1 MADGA
6 RIFLG
11 LTSCRN
17 VDLRHRNATGR
28 QHHDERHGHDSGS
41 LGKRAAQLEDP
52 AARVAATVGCLP
64 RYRAVVDARHRS
76 TVMCCR
82 GFRWNDRGMADTAQ
96 LRRLT
101 AWGRA
106 EGGAIVRETVARAFH
121 RPGEGAKCI
130 TISSAQGPQSTGR
143 SEVWPVIHR
152 SVRPAPTCWRESVVS
167 GAGR

>member
-52 AARVAATVGCLP
+52 AARVCGHGCVSPAISCRGGCAPPQYCDVLPWLPMERP
-64 RYRAVVDARHRS
+64 RYGRHRA
-76 TVMCCR
+76 TPQ
-82 GFRWNDRGMADTAQ
+82 ADCVGSGQ
-96 LRRLT
+96 
-101 AWGRA
+101 
-106 EGGAIVRETVARAFH
+106 GGAIVRETVARAFH

-152 SVRPAPTCWRESVVS
+152 SVKLAPTCWRESVVS